1 MQTKTCLELVIFIV
15 AANICLLTVMDMVK
29 LKAFIW
35 HLFSQMSVEMLV
47 YGNVTKNVRPICRV
61 VDYD

>member
-1 MQTKTCLELVIFIV
+1 MQTKTCSELVIFIV
-15 AANICLLTVMDMVK
+15 RLLTDMDMVK
-29 LKAFIW
+29 LKAFISY
-35 HLFSQMSVEMLV
+35 LFSQMSVEMLV